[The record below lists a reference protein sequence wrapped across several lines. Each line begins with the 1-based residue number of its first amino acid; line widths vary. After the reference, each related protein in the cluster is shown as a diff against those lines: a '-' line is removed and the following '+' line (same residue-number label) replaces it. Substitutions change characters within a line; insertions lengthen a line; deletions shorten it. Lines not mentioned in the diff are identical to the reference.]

1 MTSPAPHRPNRAPLL
16 VRLFTAPLSPD
27 QVEHRARQTLRP
39 ALRLMVVLV
48 PVSLLA
54 WLGYVAFD
62 LWSQVPPSLAPRHR
76 PEALCFMLARPDPA
90 TGERFQPPMRIEP
103 SAALMRDRF
112 TPETPAAIALRDMMH
127 LDESMVIRE
136 WRRHAGDF
144 DVACL
149 WLRLPPGSGAGEA
162 SAGQARHWLVLCWM
176 EEGDLAVCNFRFAG
190 SGHDLSDEER
200 IWGQRLVN
208 RVLVADNFHAGALP
222 SVRLRGARDG
232 TMPNIGPPPAH

>member
-1 MTSPAPHRPNRAPLL
+1 MTPPAPLRPNRAPFL
-16 VRLFTAPLSPD
+16 VRLFTAPLSTD
-27 QVEHRARQTLRP
+27 QVERRARQTLRP
-39 ALRLMVVLV
+39 AFRLMVVLV

-76 PEALCFMLARPDPA
+76 PEAVCFSLARPDPL
-90 TGERFQPPMRIEP
+90 TGDRFQPPMRIEP

-112 TPETPAAIALRDMMH
+112 TPDTPAAVALRNVMN

-136 WRRHAGDF
+136 WHRRAGDF

-162 SAGQARHWLVLCWM
+162 SAGEARHWLVLCWM
-176 EEGDLAVCNFRFAG
+176 EDGDLAVCNFRFAG
-190 SGHDLSDEER
+190 SGHDLSDAER

-208 RVLVADNFHAGALP
+208 RVLVSDNFRAGVLP
-222 SVRLRGARDG
+222 AVRLRGARDG
-232 TMPNIGPPPAH
+232 TMPVFGPPSAR